1 MRVAGRDRAKALPN
15 AWWRSRIWRT
25 QRAAQWQLQ
34 AWSVQRGGDRISE
47 VGEAVHTRRAGA
59 D

>member
-34 AWSVQRGGDRISE
+34 AWSLHRRGDRLSQVAE
-47 VGEAVHTRRAGA
+47 ASNTRGEGV

>member
-1 MRVAGRDRAKALPN
+1 MPVAGRDRAKALPN

-34 AWSVQRGGDRISE
+34 AWSVQR
-47 VGEAVHTRRAGA
+47 
-59 D
+59 